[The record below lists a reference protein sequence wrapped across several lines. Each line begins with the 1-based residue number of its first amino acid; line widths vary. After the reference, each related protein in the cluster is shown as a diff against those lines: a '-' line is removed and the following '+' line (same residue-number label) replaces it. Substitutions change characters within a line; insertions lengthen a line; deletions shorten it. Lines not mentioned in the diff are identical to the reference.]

1 MGIAERRER
10 ERDARRGTLLDAA
23 RILLLERGFIGTT
36 TKLIAERCELSEATL
51 FFYFRSKEEILMS
64 LLFEG
69 IDFWGRGLEKLGALD
84 LPREQMLARIWK
96 YFLEVRDEPPE
107 YFFLS
112 TYLSHPRATADLA
125 EDVKA
130 ELVRRSGENFARLT
144 GLLEKALGG
153 ANPRLAAEL
162 LWASFLGLITLR
174 DARLNLG
181 SRAHPAER
189 ELSAVLHTLLNGL
202 LETGDTGGKR

>member
-1 MGIAERRER
+1 MGIAQRRER
-10 ERDARRGTLLDAA
+10 EREARRGALLEAA
-23 RILLLERGFIGTT
+23 RALLLERGFGGTT
-36 TKLIAERCELSEATL
+36 TKAIAERCELSEATL
-51 FFYFRSKEEILMS
+51 FFYFGSKEEILVS

-69 IDFWGRGLEKLGALD
+69 IDYWGRGLEKLGALD
-84 LPREQMLARIWK
+84 LPREQMLTRIWK
-96 YFLEVRDEPPE
+96 YFLDVRDEHPE
-107 YFFLS
+107 YFLLS

-144 GLLEKALGG
+144 GLLEKAL
-153 ANPRLAAEL
+153 ATSNPRLAADL

-181 SRAHPAER
+181 SRVHPTER
-189 ELSAVLHTLLNGL
+189 ELSTVLRTLLDGL
-202 LETGDTGGKR
+202 LETGDEGGKQ